1 MIKRLTPQ
9 ALAGVNPIV
18 AMPFTPQGAVDVR
31 SFISMVEHLTATG
44 CQGITLFG
52 IASEFY
58 KLTDDEKT
66 MLAGLFVEML
76 TDSTVYSC
84 ISVTDHATEVAVSR
98 ARYYEQLGADSLM
111 LLAPFFLKPTTT
123 QVTEHICAVLEAV
136 SVPVLVQYAPGETG
150 LNIPPEAM
158 AKISYRYPHAV
169 FKVECNPPVEY
180 TQALLAAKPDAVV
193 LNGYAG
199 LYMLDM
205 LEAGGHGVMPG
216 CSFTEVYVAIY
227 RLFEQGEKAQARQL
241 HKQLLTFIQRWM
253 SHCEY
258 IIKVE
263 KQILAARG
271 IIRSDYCRQPDYDSE
286 SSVEDV
292 SVFLAQFGQYLE
304 GG

>member
-1 MIKRLTPQ
+1 
-9 ALAGVNPIV
+9 
-18 AMPFTPQGAVDVR
+18 
-31 SFISMVEHLTATG
+31 
-44 CQGITLFG
+44 
-52 IASEFY
+52 
-58 KLTDDEKT
+58 
-66 MLAGLFVEML
+66 
-76 TDSTVYSC
+76 
-84 ISVTDHATEVAVSR
+84 
-98 ARYYEQLGADSLM
+98 
-111 LLAPFFLKPTTT
+111 
-123 QVTEHICAVLEAV
+123 
-136 SVPVLVQYAPGETG
+136 
-150 LNIPPEAM
+150 
-158 AKISYRYPHAV
+158 
-169 FKVECNPPVEY
+169 
-180 TQALLAAKPDAVV
+180 
-193 LNGYAG
+193 
-199 LYMLDM
+199 MLDM